1 MKINEVV
8 KAVTGR
14 DVNDIS
20 GTVQALQVREKEAPD
35 MTKINKEW
43 NPKSHKIN
51 DPASRP
57 DKTIKKEVAGE
68 MVSAIEPVARIALA
82 IQKVIVRRAAS
93 FLFGN
98 DVVILSSEM
107 SLSAGEQAALESLKK
122 ILSSNKEK
130 SHNKQLARE
139 LFKCTEVAELWY
151 SIESS
156 EDDRYG
162 FPSDVKIKSHI
173 LSPSDGVSLFPI
185 FDDQGDMVAF
195 SWKWVKKENGKD
207 VTYFE
212 THTSDEWVRWKQEGS
227 VWEEEGRA
235 ENPIKKIPVVYARQ
249 DETEWSDVQSIID
262 RLEKLLS
269 NYADTIDY
277 HAAPTI
283 FVQGE
288 VKGFSSKGES
298 GKIIEGENNATA
310 EYLSWDQAPDAVKLE
325 IENDLRMIYSITQT
339 PDISFDSIKGIGN
352 ITGIALK
359 LLFLDAHLKVEDK
372 KEIFDPFLTRRYN
385 ILKAYLGNIN
395 DKMKSDAEKL
405 DLNPDITPYMI
416 GDDQALIEMLSQATG
431 QKQILSRKSAIDILG
446 WVKDVDAEIK
456 EIENEELDSNPIVV

>member
-1 MKINEVV
+1 MKVNEVV
-8 KAVTGR
+8 ESITGEET
-14 DVNDIS
+14 DSVSNVI
-20 GTVQALQVREKEAPD
+20 QALKKRETEAPD
-35 MTKINKEW
+35 MVNIEKQWKPEGHAIFDKA
-43 NPKSHKIN
+43 K
-51 DPASRP
+51 RP
-57 DKTIKKEVAGE
+57 DKKIKKEVDGE
-68 MVSAIEPVARIALA
+68 TVTGLEPVARIALA
-82 IQKVIVRRAAS
+82 IQKLIVKRAAS

-98 DVVILSSEM
+98 EVVILSSEM
-107 SLSAGEQAALESLKK
+107 GLSAAEEAALESLKK

-130 SHNKQLARE
+130 SHNKELARE

-151 SIESS
+151 SVES
-156 EDDRYG
+156 EKANRYG
-162 FPSDVKIKSHI
+162 FESDVKVKSQI
-173 LSPSDGVSLFPI
+173 LSPGNGDALYPL
-185 FDDQGDMVAF
+185 FDDHGDMIAF
-195 SWKWVKKENGKD
+195 SREWKKKENGKD

-212 THTSDEWVRWKQEGS
+212 THTSDEWVIWKKAAS
-227 VWEEEGRA
+227 TWEEEKRLP
-235 ENPIKKIPVVYARQ
+235 NPIGKIPVVYARQ
-249 DETEWSDVQSIID
+249 EETEWSDVQNIIE

-339 PDISFDSIKGIGN
+339 PDISFDSVKGIGN
-352 ITGIALK
+352 VTGIALK

-385 ILKAYLGNIN
+385 ILKAYLGQMNQS
-395 DKMKSDAEKL
+395 MKAAASAL
-405 DLNPDITPYMI
+405 DLSPDIVPYMI

-431 QKQILSRKSAIDILG
+431 QKQILSRKSAVGILG
-446 WVKDVDAEIK
+446 WVKDVESEIK
-456 EIENEELDSNPIVV
+456 EIEKEELDSQPI